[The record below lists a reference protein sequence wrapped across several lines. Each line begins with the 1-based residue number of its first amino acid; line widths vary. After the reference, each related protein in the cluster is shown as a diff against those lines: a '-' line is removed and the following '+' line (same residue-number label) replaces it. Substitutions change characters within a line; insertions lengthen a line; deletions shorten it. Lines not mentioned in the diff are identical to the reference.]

1 MVEVLTHGQIMKKNS
16 WYLNFYNA
24 FKGVDYTKAAKINF
38 LKQKAVLNE
47 KQKQKIEIK

>member
-1 MVEVLTHGQIMKKNS
+1 MVEVLTHGQIMKRTGGT
-16 WYLNFYNA
+16 LNFYNA

-47 KQKQKIEIK
+47 NRNRK